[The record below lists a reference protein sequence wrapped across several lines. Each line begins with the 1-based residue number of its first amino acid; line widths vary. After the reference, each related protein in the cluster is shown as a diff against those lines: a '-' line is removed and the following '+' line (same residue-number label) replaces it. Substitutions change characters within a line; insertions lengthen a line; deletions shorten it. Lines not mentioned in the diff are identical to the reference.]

1 MSLIYLIIINLIL
14 PAPVGQTLPFNEDS
28 ANGGQA
34 DSANHENIQ
43 NRHVR
48 LLLLPIIFRSPDTG
62 FAAGILPQI
71 IFRGPDSENPS
82 SIRLDAYYTQKNQ
95 YTVLLRPTLWLK
107 GDRINLTARVALKDW
122 PTSFYGIGNNTPS
135 ATREP
140 FTERTFETTIEGT
153 HLVLPDT
160 YAGVG
165 YSVRYG
171 TIITEDVH
179 GKLNSGSIS
188 GTGKTLVSGL
198 KGVLIHDSRNNHYF
212 PTRGVLHRFEFFAAP
227 ESAGNDHGFTRTTV
241 DLRFYIPLKSSHVI
255 ALQATGIATTGDV
268 PFRLLSTVGDDL
280 RGYSSVR
287 HIDRHMMAL
296 QLEYR
301 FVPVMWRLGFTVFA
315 GAGDVFQHIQD
326 IRYDRIKYSAGIGLR
341 YVFSKSEKINIRFDY
356 GIGRKSSGDYIDIT
370 EAF

>member
-1 MSLIYLIIINLIL
+1 MSPIYFFFIHLIL
-14 PAPVGQTLPFNEDS
+14 PACNVQIVPFYEDS
-28 ANGGQA
+28 AGGVRP

-43 NRHVR
+43 NEQVR

-71 IFRGPDSENPS
+71 IFRGSNSENPS
-82 SIRLDAYYTQKNQ
+82 SVRLDAYYTQKKQ
-95 YTVLLRPTLWLK
+95 YTVLLRPTFWLK
-107 GDRINLTARVALKDW
+107 GDRINLTARIALKDW
-122 PTSFYGIGNNTPS
+122 PTNYYGIGNYTPS
-135 ATREP
+135 GTREP
-140 FTERTFETTIEGT
+140 FTERTFETTIEGS

-171 TIITEDVH
+171 NIITGHDQGE
-179 GKLNSGSIS
+179 LNSGTVT

-198 KGVLIHDSRNNHYF
+198 KGILMHDTRNNHYF
-212 PTRGVLHRFEFFAAP
+212 PSRGVLHRFELFAALAP
-227 ESAGNDHGFTRTTV
+227 AGSDHAFTRTTI
-241 DLRFYIPLKSSHVI
+241 DLRFYIPLNSSHVI
-255 ALQATGIATTGDV
+255 AVQAIGIATTGDV
-268 PFRLLSTVGDDL
+268 PFRMLSTVGDDL

-287 HIDRHMMAL
+287 HIDRHMMAV

-326 IRYDRIKYSAGIGLR
+326 IRHDRFKYSAGIGLR